1 MPRWHLLLPFPAA
14 PTSPSRLHCS
24 SLPHC
29 CRLAITPS
37 LDVELQSHRPS
48 PSIAFHHRPSPHR
61 PSPTSCHH
69 AVLICP
75 SPLQPQSI
83 AIALA
88 LSLTVHCHQRAIMPS
103 IAVSRAVAPSIAVAP
118 RRPSPSRSR
127 PCSLSIRLLLSSSVP
142 YPSKVR
148 YMPTTMG
155 AQTPC

>member
-37 LDVELQSHRPS
+37 LDVELQSRRPS

-61 PSPTSCHH
+61 PSPTSRHH

-83 AIALA
+83 AIALV
-88 LSLTVHCHQRAIMPS
+88 LSLTVHRHQ
-103 IAVSRAVAPSIAVAP
+103 RAVAPSIAVKKLLRRSLPLRCAVHHRQGAIHARCQSVYCFQVTVAP
-118 RRPSPSRSR
+118 
-127 PCSLSIRLLLSSSVP
+127 SIA
-142 YPSKVR
+142 VR
-148 YMPTTMG
+148 
-155 AQTPC
+155 CC